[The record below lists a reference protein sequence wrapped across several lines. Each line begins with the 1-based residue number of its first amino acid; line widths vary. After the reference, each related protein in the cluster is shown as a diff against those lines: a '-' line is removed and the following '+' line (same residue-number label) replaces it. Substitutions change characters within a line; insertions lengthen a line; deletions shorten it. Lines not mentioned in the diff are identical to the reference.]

1 MSKRPPRKKKEEV
14 IDVLELH
21 QKLMEDNMEKDE
33 KLREQF
39 PANVEG
45 SKEFHEFN
53 EDIGLGVNQIHCGDT
68 WETMNKLKDESID
81 FIMTSPPYLAS
92 IRKDNHK
99 YPGAKNQIK
108 DNQSVEEYLDW
119 MSDIFQQYERV
130 LKADGVMAFN
140 FSYTTFNPSLPYD
153 LINRVFKDT
162 GLRIYDTVAW
172 KKKSAVPLAGHPNR
186 MTRIVEMVYI
196 FAKTPNFKANKLVKS
211 VSKTGQKYFTAYYN
225 FIEAK
230 NNDGKV
236 EGHEATFSSDLAS
249 YFIDLYT
256 KEGDIV
262 LDNFVGTGTTP
273 YVSAKMKRRY
283 IGIDLVEDYCE
294 YSRKRISKLYNS
306 EEPES

>member
-68 WETMNKLKDESID
+68 WETMNKLKDKSID

-119 MSDIFQQYERV
+119 MSDIFKQYERV
-130 LKADGVMAFN
+130 LNDDGVMAFN

-172 KKKSAVPLAGHPNR
+172 KKKSAVPLA
-186 MTRIVEMVYI
+186 
-196 FAKTPNFKANKLVKS
+196 
-211 VSKTGQKYFTAYYN
+211 
-225 FIEAK
+225 
-230 NNDGKV
+230 
-236 EGHEATFSSDLAS
+236 
-249 YFIDLYT
+249 
-256 KEGDIV
+256 
-262 LDNFVGTGTTP
+262 
-273 YVSAKMKRRY
+273 
-283 IGIDLVEDYCE
+283 
-294 YSRKRISKLYNS
+294 
-306 EEPES
+306 